1 MHPAAEV
8 YQALLERLDR
18 WFAEGRAQ
26 APDVIPCARGCTAC
40 CHGPFD
46 ISMADQLLLRE
57 TVARLPPEH
66 RAGILARAD
75 RALAKLQQLAPE
87 WEAPWDIAA
96 IGDDRFD
103 AIAEALSDLPCPV
116 LGSAGE
122 CLAYT
127 GRPLVCRLIG
137 RAMLTLDGRLL
148 ENGCPIQDR
157 FPGYA
162 GLDPVPFDLDAL
174 EVEEVACL
182 EAAALALRGAPSAAG
197 AETTIAACLATGG

>member
-26 APDVIPCARGCTAC
+26 APDVIPCRSGCTAC

-75 RALAKLQQLAPE
+75 RALTKLQALAPE
-87 WEAPWDIAA
+87 WRAPWDIAA
-96 IGDDRFD
+96 IGDERFD
-103 AIAEALSDLPCPV
+103 AIAEALADLPCPV

-137 RAMLTLDGRLL
+137 RAMITLDGRLL

-162 GLDPVPFDLDAL
+162 ELDPVPFDLDAL
-174 EVEEVACL
+174 EADEVACL
-182 EAAALALRGAPSAAG
+182 EAAALALRGTPGSAG
-197 AETTIAACLATGG
+197 VETTIAACLATGG